1 MKLIQRRGFTLGLLS
16 ALFVLVA
23 CGDAPATTM
32 APAGAASGLNT
43 FIYVYTEN

>member
-1 MKLIQRRGFTLGLLS
+1 MKRIQRRDLTLSLLS
-16 ALFVLVA
+16 ALVTLVA
-23 CGDAPATTM
+23 CAGATPTAI

>member
-16 ALFVLVA
+16 ALLTLAA
-23 CGDAPATTM
+23 CGGAPPTTIAPA
-32 APAGAASGLNT
+32 AATNGRNT